1 MKNVKIKKLEN
12 RIRFGGFTSGA
23 ELRRAVRML
32 AIIKAEIAK
41 REARKETA

>member
-32 AIIKAEIAK
+32 AAIKAEIAK

>member
-12 RIRFGGFTSGA
+12 RIRFGGFKSGA
-23 ELRRAVRML
+23 ELRRAVRMFE
-32 AIIKAEIAK
+32 AIKREAAK